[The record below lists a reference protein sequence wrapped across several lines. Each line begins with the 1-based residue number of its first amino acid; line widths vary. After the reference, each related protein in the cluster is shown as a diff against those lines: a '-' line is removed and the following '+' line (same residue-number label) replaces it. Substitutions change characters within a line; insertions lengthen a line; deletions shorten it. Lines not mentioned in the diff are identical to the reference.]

1 MILLSIQGHLKSSPL
16 FTLSYVSADQVDNAA
31 MVEELG
37 VAKRIQKT
45 QLSHS
50 DEILKALRSV
60 VVSHSRYRQRAK
72 EVSSMW
78 RHWRGLVSPQE
89 NFVFWIETLLRH
101 GGDLSHLKIE
111 DNDLSL
117 WQYFSLDVILFIG
130 CLLAFKVAAMSWLLK
145 KIWYLSIKNATTSDG
160 GIKKFKAQ

>member
-1 MILLSIQGHLKSSPL
+1 MILSMDIFKSSL
-16 FTLSYVSADQVDNAA
+16 CTYIRFFVSADQVDNAA

-45 QLSHS
+45 QLSDS

-60 VVSHSRYRQRAK
+60 VASHSVYRQRAK

-78 RHWRGLVSPQE
+78 RHWQGLVSPQE
-89 NFVFWIETLLRH
+89 NFAFWIETLLRH
-101 GGDLSHLKIE
+101 GGDLSLLKIE
-111 DNDLSL
+111 DNDLQL

-130 CLLAFKVAAMSWLLK
+130 CLLVFKVAAMSWLLK

>member
-1 MILLSIQGHLKSSPL
+1 MDIFKSSL
-16 FTLSYVSADQVDNAA
+16 CTYIRFFVSADQVDNAA

-45 QLSHS
+45 QLSDS

-60 VVSHSRYRQRAK
+60 VASHSVYRQRAK

-78 RHWRGLVSPQE
+78 RHWQGLVSPQE
-89 NFVFWIETLLRH
+89 NFAFWIETLLRH
-101 GGDLSHLKIE
+101 GGDLSLLKIE
-111 DNDLSL
+111 DNDLQL

-130 CLLAFKVAAMSWLLK
+130 CLLVFKVAAMSWLLK
-145 KIWYLSIKNATTSDG
+145 KIWYLSIKNATMSDG